1 MTVDE
6 LLEEPLPQ
14 ASWILGGSGSRRE
27 EEKEEKEEREAS
39 R

>member
-1 MTVDE
+1 MTVGE
-6 LLEEPLPQ
+6 LLEEVLPQ
-14 ASWILGGSGSRRE
+14 ASWILGDSGRRRE